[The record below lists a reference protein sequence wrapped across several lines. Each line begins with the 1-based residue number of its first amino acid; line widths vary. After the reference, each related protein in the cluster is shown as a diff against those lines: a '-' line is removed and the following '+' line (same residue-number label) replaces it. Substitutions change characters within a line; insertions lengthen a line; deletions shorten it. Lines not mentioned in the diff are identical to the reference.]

1 MVQLTEEKMAHI
13 KELRK
18 KAMKLPLHPGV
29 YIMHSRDDTIIYI
42 GKAKALKNRVSQYF
56 GSDKN
61 HNEKVRRMVSNVEY
75 FEYILTDSEF
85 EALILESSLIKQHQ
99 PKYNILLKDDKG
111 YSYIKVTAGDWPRI
125 SETKQV
131 LNDGAKYIGPYM
143 SSFAARNTVDEAK
156 KIFRLPQCNKVFPR
170 DFGKSRP
177 CLNFFIG
184 QCSGVCSG
192 KGGVGKS
199 MVTSLQR
206 QGAVFAV

>member
-18 KAMKLPLHPGV
+18 KAPLHPGV

-111 YSYIKVTAGDWPRI
+111 YS
-125 SETKQV
+125 
-131 LNDGAKYIGPYM
+131 
-143 SSFAARNTVDEAK
+143 
-156 KIFRLPQCNKVFPR
+156 
-170 DFGKSRP
+170 
-177 CLNFFIG
+177 
-184 QCSGVCSG
+184 
-192 KGGVGKS
+192 
-199 MVTSLQR
+199 
-206 QGAVFAV
+206 